1 MKQLFKG
8 IVPLILMLLV
18 SNSGTATAQEKD
30 QLVFPDITQ
39 AASLVNQNQFSTEV
53 IEEVEVLAAP
63 TETLVT
69 SGNGLWYMNMKTNEA
84 SDGSITR
91 SYQVTKNGNGEIIS
105 KIEQVDKQVVVEPTA
120 TTIQEGAQV
129 QVGATFTPR
138 FTRYGADCAGCTRR
152 GDGTSAAAS
161 GIQVTTTAVRQL
173 DGSWKSGITY
183 GGRYLFASSSDLP
196 MCTLISVSNH
206 NYSGMGITQGQPIYG
221 FIGDRGVGAN
231 HLDLFVGSEYALNK
245 VAVAS
250 STTPVVTITG
260 FGTWTGNGCQ
270 F

>member
-120 TTIQEGAQV
+120 TTIQGGSSRSKLGLPSRHGLPAMGLTVPAVPAEGMAH
-129 QVGATFTPR
+129 PP
-138 FTRYGADCAGCTRR
+138 
-152 GDGTSAAAS
+152 
-161 GIQVTTTAVRQL
+161 
-173 DGSWKSGITY
+173 
-183 GGRYLFASSSDLP
+183 LP
-196 MCTLISVSNH
+196 LV
-206 NYSGMGITQGQPIYG
+206 
-221 FIGDRGVGAN
+221 FR
-231 HLDLFVGSEYALNK
+231 
-245 VAVAS
+245 
-250 STTPVVTITG
+250 
-260 FGTWTGNGCQ
+260 
-270 F
+270 